1 MTEPTTTRRRLG
13 GWGRTA
19 LTPADVLDATE
30 RDDLVTSLDHVP
42 ERGVIARGLGRSY
55 GDSAQNAGG
64 LVVDATRVSG
74 LLDLDLQKGVVT
86 ALAGTS
92 LDELIRWLVPLGWF
106 VPTTP
111 GTRQITV
118 GGAIAADVHG
128 KNHHRVG
135 SWCESVLA
143 FTLATPARGVITV
156 TPESEP
162 ELFWATAGGLGL
174 TGVVVDATFRLE
186 RIESSYLSVDVDRT
200 ADLDATLELMAS
212 TDDRY
217 DSSVAWIDLL
227 APGASLGRSILTRGH
242 FATLDQL
249 DRRRRREPLAFHSGT
264 LASVPP
270 VFPSGLLNGTTVRL
284 FNEAWYRKAPK
295 VARGDLQ
302 TITEFFHPL
311 DMLADWNRIYGP
323 RGFVQWQGVVPLA
336 ADDDLRWIVNELNRS
351 GRSSF
356 LAVLK
361 RCRVGN
367 AGPLS
372 FPMEGWTLAL
382 DLPVDRTD
390 DLGALLDRL
399 DERVVAAGGRIYLAK
414 DSRVR
419 PELLA
424 TMYPRLDEWRAVRRS
439 IDPEQTLRSDLARR
453 LSLADERVPAPGRPD
468 RSG

>member
-1 MTEPTTTRRRLG
+1 MTGPEVTRRWLA
-13 GWGRTA
+13 GWGRTTP
-19 LTPADVLDATE
+19 TPADVLEATE
-30 RDDLVTSLDHVP
+30 RAHLAAALDHVP
-42 ERGVIARGLGRSY
+42 DRGAIARGLGRSY

-74 LLDLDLQKGVVT
+74 LIDLDLQKGVVT

-111 GTRQITV
+111 GTRQVTV

-143 FTLATPARGVITV
+143 FTLATPTRGVVTV
-156 TPESEP
+156 TPETEP

-174 TGVVVDATFRLE
+174 TGVVVDATIRLE

-200 ADLDATLELMAS
+200 PNLDATLELMAT
-212 TDDRY
+212 TDDQY

-227 APGASLGRSILTRGH
+227 APGASLGRSILTRGQ

-249 DRRRRREPLAFHSGT
+249 DRRKQRDPLAFRTGT

-270 VFPSGLLNGTTVRL
+270 IFPSGLLNGTTVRL

-295 VARGDLQ
+295 AARGDLQ

-311 DMLADWNRIYGP
+311 DLLADWNHIYGP
-323 RGFVQWQGVVPLA
+323 RGFVQWQGVVPLD

-361 RCRVGN
+361 RCRAGN

-382 DLPVDRTD
+382 DIPVDRSD
-390 DLGALLDRL
+390 DLGPLLDRL
-399 DERVVAAGGRIYLAK
+399 DDRVVSSGGRIYLAK

-419 PELLA
+419 PELLPA
-424 TMYPRLDEWRAVRRS
+424 MYPRLDEWRAVRRS
-439 IDPEQTLRSDLARR
+439 IDPEHVLRSDLSRR
-453 LSLADERVPAPGRPD
+453 LRLDG
-468 RSG
+468 